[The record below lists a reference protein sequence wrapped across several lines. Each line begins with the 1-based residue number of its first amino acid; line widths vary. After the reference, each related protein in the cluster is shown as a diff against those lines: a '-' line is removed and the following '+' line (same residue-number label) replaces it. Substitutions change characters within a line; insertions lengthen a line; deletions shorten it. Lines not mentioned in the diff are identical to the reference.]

1 MGTSPL
7 RSALLTLS
15 IFSLSTS
22 LLGQVGAV
30 VPNWTVPPYGQHA
43 VSGGL
48 TTMADFTG
56 PAVFVAV
63 VPCRVVDTRGPAGPY
78 GGPAL
83 AANVPRAFNIEI
95 GPCTG
100 LPPAPSAYSLN
111 FGAILPPADG
121 FLTAWP
127 TGSAQPVVSQL
138 NLLGG
143 EVVANAAIVP
153 ASGAGSISVL
163 VNVGPTNIYIDLNG
177 YFVND
182 GSLNP
187 NESVNLFGSTVGCLL
202 CLQNSNNSAIRVIEA
217 HMSSAQP
224 GAAVIYARNTA
235 ATGAN
240 HGVAGIMD
248 STTDNSSGVLGHEG
262 ASAVPGAHVPA
273 GVRGQSQVGGTG
285 VLGLVGHPQG
295 EGVSGFML
303 NDSSGLILS
312 GGHLGFSATVGVF
325 FDNGLMGT
333 GTKSFVEPHP
343 TDPGKVVQY
352 VSLEGNE
359 AGTYFRGRARFQ
371 NGIARI
377 RVPEDFRI
385 VTDPDGLTVQITPIG
400 GMASVGVL
408 RIGLDEIVAQ
418 SSRDLEFSYMVNGV
432 RRAYPRVQPIAE
444 NAKFF
449 VPASADS
456 TIPQY
461 LSAEEKRRLISNGT
475 YRTDGTV
482 NLETAHRLGWDRM
495 WEQRSR
501 PVPQPTAAGAP

>member
-1 MGTSPL
+1 MITSPN
-7 RSALLTLS
+7 RSAFLILS
-15 IFSLSTS
+15 FLASSASLCA
-22 LLGQVGAV
+22 QVGAP
-30 VPNWTVPPYGQHA
+30 VPNWTVPQYTRQSLPGTL
-43 VSGGL
+43 S
-48 TTMADFTG
+48 TMADATG
-56 PAVFVAV
+56 PAPFVAV
-63 VPCRVVDTRGPAGPY
+63 TPCRVVDTRGPVGPY

-83 AANVPRAFNIEI
+83 AANVTRAFNIEI

-127 TGSAQPVVSQL
+127 AGTAQPTVSQL
-138 NLLGG
+138 NFIAG

-153 ASGAGSISVL
+153 AGLGSSINVR
-163 VNVGPTNIYIDLNG
+163 VNVGPTNIYIDING

-182 GSLNP
+182 GFLNP
-187 NESVNLFGSTVGCLL
+187 NESFNLFGSTIDCLL
-202 CLQNSNNSAIRVIEA
+202 CLGNSNNSAFRVINA
-217 HMSSAQP
+217 TMASAQP

-235 ATGAN
+235 DTGAN
-240 HGVAGIMD
+240 YGVAAILG
-248 STTDNSSGVLGHEG
+248 STTDNSAAVFGLEGDSFVLGT
-262 ASAVPGAHVPA
+262 HVTA
-273 GVRGQSQVGGTG
+273 AVRGESRSGGTG
-285 VLGLVGHPQG
+285 VLGLVDNAQG
-295 EGVSGFML
+295 EGVTGFML
-303 NDSSGLILS
+303 NDSNGLILS
-312 GGHLGFSATVGVF
+312 GGHLGFSSTVGVF

-343 TDPGKVVQY
+343 TDPSKVVQY

-359 AGTYFRGRARFQ
+359 AGTYFRGRGRFQ

-385 VTDPDGLTVQITPIG
+385 VTDPEGLTVQITPIG

-432 RRAYPRVQPIAE
+432 RRAYPHVEPIAE

-449 VPASADS
+449 VPASADA

-461 LSAEEKRRLISNGT
+461 LSPDEKRRLIENGT
-475 YRTDGTV
+475 YRPDGKV
-482 NLETAHRLGWDRM
+482 NLETARRLGWDKN
-495 WEQRSR
+495 WEKRSL
-501 PVPQPTAAGAP
+501 PAPQPTP